1 MKKHYLF
8 ISLLSLSA
16 AVQAQF
22 TERQVIAAQGGVFD
36 NQQANLSFSSTI
48 GETIVLTKS
57 NGAFILTEGFQQ
69 PNDGII
75 ASLPNWGNGAVSVN
89 CWPNPF
95 VENFSLNIRPTD
107 AADFLL
113 KVTDMA
119 GRQIRKDQLVHV
131 TESGASFT
139 FYGDDLRAGIYLI
152 SVQDIESK
160 STTTLRV
167 TKTQ

>member
-8 ISLLSLSA
+8 VSLLSLSA
-16 AVQAQF
+16 AAQAQF
-22 TERQVIAAQGGVFD
+22 TERQVISAQGGVYE
-36 NQQANLSFSSTI
+36 NQQANLAFSSTI

-57 NGAFILTEGFQQ
+57 SAAFILTEGFQQ
-69 PNDGII
+69 PNDGIV
-75 ASLPNWGNGAVSVN
+75 ASLPNWGNGAASVN

-95 VENFSLNIRPTD
+95 DENFNLNIRPSA

-119 GRQIRKDQLVHV
+119 GRQIREDQLVHV

-139 FYGDDLRAGIYLI
+139 FYGDDLRAGIYLV
-152 SVQDIESK
+152 SVQDIQSK
-160 STTTLRV
+160 STTTLRI